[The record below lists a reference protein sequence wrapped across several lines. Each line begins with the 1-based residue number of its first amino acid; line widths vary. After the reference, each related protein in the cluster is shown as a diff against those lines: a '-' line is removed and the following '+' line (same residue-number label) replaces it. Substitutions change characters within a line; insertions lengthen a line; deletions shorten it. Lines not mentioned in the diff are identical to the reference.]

1 VDILSVLSAI
11 GGIGGLATIIALAY
25 WLGGKFREIDLKFA
39 NIEKRFEQIDE
50 RFTEVDRRFEAIDKR
65 FTGVDERFDGVNERF
80 ETVEKRLD
88 AVERELRRLGEKLDS
103 RTSELGERISG
114 LEARVGRKLERLA
127 DAFVSYQEFLAS
139 YFVSEGVL
147 KPEAARVALVEARN
161 LMRLAVSNP
170 FTREEW
176 KRLADLLDKSE
187 KEELS
192 LEEAQELLELARK
205 AVREYGEHP
214 EAWKLHIYASMMLG
228 LAYKRMKEQRQQ
240 K

>member
-1 VDILSVLSAI
+1 MDILSVLSAI
-11 GGIGGLATIIALAY
+11 GGVGGLATIIALAY

-65 FTGVDERFDGVNERF
+65 FTGVDERFEA
-80 ETVEKRLD
+80 VEKRLD
-88 AVERELRRLGEKLDS
+88 GVERELKRLEEKLDS
-103 RTSELGERISG
+103 RTSELAERISG
-114 LEARVGRKLERLA
+114 LEAMVGRKLE
-127 DAFVSYQEFLAS
+127 
-139 YFVSEGVL
+139 
-147 KPEAARVALVEARN
+147 
-161 LMRLAVSNP
+161 RLAVSNP
-170 FTREEW
+170 FTREGW

>member
-1 VDILSVLSAI
+1 MRIVSRRAVDILNVLSAI
-11 GGIGGLATIIALAY
+11 GGIGGLATIVALAY

-50 RFTEVDRRFEAIDKR
+50 RFTEVDRRFEA
-65 FTGVDERFDGVNERF
+65 
-80 ETVEKRLD
+80 VEKRLD
-88 AVERELRRLGEKLDS
+88 GVERELKRLDEKLDS
-103 RTSELGERISG
+103 RTSELAERISG
-114 LEARVGRKLERLA
+114 LEAMVGRKLERLA

>member
-1 VDILSVLSAI
+1 MDILSVLSAI
-11 GGIGGLATIIALAY
+11 GGVGGLATIIALAY

-50 RFTEVDRRFEAIDKR
+50 RFTDVDRRFEA
-65 FTGVDERFDGVNERF
+65 
-80 ETVEKRLD
+80 VEKRLD
-88 AVERELRRLGEKLDS
+88 GVERELKRLDEKLDS
-103 RTSELGERISG
+103 RTSELAERISG
-114 LEARVGRKLERLA
+114 LEAMVGRKLERLA